1 MASRWILE
9 EFPSEAEEIIEQQR
23 YVTLII
29 LGPAHWFFLNLSHG
43 LCLRICEDVYREEGY
58 ERRHNSAKVS
68 QSGFCL
74 FVFVFNILLFNEY
87 GCPAC
92 IYICALLA

>member
-29 LGPAHWFFLNLSHG
+29 LGPALVFPKF
-43 LCLRICEDVYREEGY
+43 
-58 ERRHNSAKVS
+58 VS
-68 QSGFCL
+68 RAMPQDL
-74 FVFVFNILLFNEY
+74 
-87 GCPAC
+87 
-92 IYICALLA
+92 